1 MCGNGSAI
9 FLLINSM
16 LGNKS
21 CNLQCVVVFHWVYL
35 IFQNSESSELCKYS
49 YDDCTQVN
57 NYSLY
62 TEHVTLK

>member
-9 FLLINSM
+9 FLLINSIS
-16 LGNKS
+16 GNKS
-21 CNLQCVVVFHWVYL
+21 CNLQCVVVFHWAYL
-35 IFQNSESSELCKYS
+35 ILKTVSHLNYANES

-62 TEHVTLK
+62 IEHVI